1 MGSLLIIILEE
12 QAQTRIILG
21 QVEHMVTLAAGF
33 QGNKHLGLRGPG
45 IHLGNKILFQVE
57 KWLHPLAFPA

>member
-1 MGSLLIIILEE
+1 MGSLLILTLEE

-21 QVEHMVTLAAGF
+21 QVEHTIILAAGF

-45 IHLGNKILFQVE
+45 IQLGKRFY
-57 KWLHPLAFPA
+57 FR